1 MVNIMIILQRSFIFP
16 WHFPLFMANSPRPPW
31 RFPFC
36 PRCSSS
42 LRYSNLIFQAQ
53 YKCFFPSPQIWGF
66 HSHGDTNLDGWFTW
80 TIPAI
85 SMDDWGYPYD
95 LGNLE
100 KIGQPKMVKPL
111 WMTCWKFA
119 LRITKTGGWKGL
131 ELYFKV
137 ARDVSLRILRFQV
150 FLARNDWTYLL
161 YHL

>member
-1 MVNIMIILQRSFIFP
+1 MSYHVSVTFNKQLATWQPGVSDNFTSGPWFLKPEPNIQTACRSHRGSCAATHLHHHAWESETLVFGGIP
-16 WHFPLFMANSPRPPW
+16 EIA
-31 RFPFC
+31 
-36 PRCSSS
+36 
-42 LRYSNLIFQAQ
+42 
-53 YKCFFPSPQIWGF
+53 
-66 HSHGDTNLDGWFTW
+66 GWFTW